1 MHSYKLDVVND
12 LDSAITA
19 LRSRLDAL
27 LTQVKESD
35 AHLSQYFDVAK
46 ITAAL
51 SSIADKNFGLHTL
64 NALEKLAADLI
75 QVKEITDLSRE
86 KAEHIAETMK
96 ADPSLIYAVH
106 LMSELSEAIK
116 ETERLLNIE
125 LVVNSTKEDDQGA
138 ILAFNDQS
146 IKYSLKN
153 HAFERFSEF
162 QATDPQE
169 QPSEK
174 IQWKSDMA
182 QFDGDPEQH
191 SRLIAKQ
198 ITNCHSVIMLD
209 KTTQTVWMMHVLP
222 RSQFYLKPLYV
233 DLLHEQSGLNDKSDM
248 EVVFF
253 SRYYDKDHCDLNTFT
268 ATLPKEAKKNILLTE
283 STSYI
288 SKEAYFVLFDPQR
301 NKIILAT
308 HSLSECRVYED
319 VFPSIEPSPLKKQLF
334 DLQPAFTI
342 AQKEMNELKNK
353 GIMIKDLLP
362 GSTIHPEHFQNH
374 PDIRQTVKELIERL
388 RRENKSGDPKVVQA
402 FFQKCDF
409 LVPCSIKE
417 VEHLIN
423 KKKLLTSGQRDD
435 SKTHDIEKIIFDIS
449 LEKEFGTVDAVKEI
463 RHISGLLHVPN
474 KPLFISSFSQYSQA
488 FKECGI
494 ILKLNQDIQ
503 DRSTWL
509 AFETNGIGRE
519 TDIHRPGYF
528 YPFDTCPTSE
538 SLKQATNINF
548 QVFGG
553 VGIQDI
559 SEIWVPKTIDKTLL
573 AELKTLQIPIYQY
586 SLQKKSNDDSFFKE
600 ASFVPDFK
608 KRHLVYE
615 STPSSK
621 PNDGMCTI
629 S

>member
-19 LRSRLDAL
+19 LRSRLNAL

-75 QVKEITDLSRE
+75 QVKEITDLSQE
-86 KAEHIAETMK
+86 KAEHVAETMK
-96 ADPSLIYAVH
+96 AAPSLIYAVH

>member
-19 LRSRLDAL
+19 LRSQLDAL

-75 QVKEITDLSRE
+75 QVKEITDLSQE
-86 KAEHIAETMK
+86 KAEHVAETMK
-96 ADPSLIYAVH
+96 AAPSLFYAVH

-319 VFPSIEPSPLKKQLF
+319 VFTSIEPSPLKKQLF